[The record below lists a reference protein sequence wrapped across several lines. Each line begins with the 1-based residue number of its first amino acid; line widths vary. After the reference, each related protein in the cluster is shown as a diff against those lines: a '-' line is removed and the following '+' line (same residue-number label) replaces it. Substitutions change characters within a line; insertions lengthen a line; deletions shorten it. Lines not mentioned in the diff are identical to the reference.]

1 MSQDDQFGRP
11 HQPDQQPDQQPGQQP
26 GPQYGQPGGQGQ
38 QPAGGWQ
45 PPDQTQQFPAQG
57 QYGSDQQQQGWGQ
70 QYGQPGYGQQ
80 PYGQQPQY
88 GQQPYGQQPGWD
100 QQHGQPGYGQQPT
113 YGQQPSGWAPDPQQP
128 RGTNTMAI
136 VGFVLAFLVSPVGLV
151 LSIIGLQQTGQR
163 HEGGRG
169 LAIAGIVIGAL
180 GTLFGILV
188 VIGLIAADD
197 SDTSSSFSD
206 AAPGTSQPFDST
218 PSAPSSTPSSAP
230 ASPSAGTPAPLGD
243 QGDGSP
249 VAQACG
255 TILPLVTGAQDV
267 LKESTSPQDFQQRLD
282 ALAQQ
287 MDDAAAAT
295 GDQAFTDDVTRV
307 TDAYRQLGS
316 DIAGGQTPDST
327 ELFQAGA
334 GLGTDCAQVGVTP

>member
-11 HQPDQQPDQQPGQQP
+11 HRPDQQPGQQY
-26 GPQYGQPGGQGQ
+26 GQQYGQPGDQPGGQDQ

-45 PPDQTQQFPAQG
+45 PSDQTQQFPAPG
-57 QYGSDQQQQGWGQ
+57 QYGSDQQQGWGQ
-70 QYGQPGYGQQ
+70 QYGQPGYGQ
-80 PYGQQPQY
+80 PGY
-88 GQQPYGQQPGWD
+88 GQQPYGQQPGYGQQAGWD
-100 QQHGQPGYGQQPT
+100 PQHGQPGYGQQPA
-113 YGQQPSGWAPDPQQP
+113 YGQQPSGWAPAPQQP
-128 RGTNTMAI
+128 QGTNTMAI

-151 LSIIGLQQTGQR
+151 LSIIGLRQTGRR

-188 VIGLIAADD
+188 VIGLLASDD
-197 SDTSSSFSD
+197 TDSTSSFSD
-206 AAPGTSQPFDST
+206 TATASSEPFGSD
-218 PSAPSSTPSSAP
+218 PSAPSSAPSSAP
-230 ASPSAGTPAPLGD
+230 ASPSAGTPAPGAD

-267 LKESTSPQDFQQRLD
+267 LQESTSPQDFQQRLD

-295 GDQAFTDDVTRV
+295 DDQAFKDDVTRV

-316 DIAGGQTPDST
+316 DIAGGQAPDRP